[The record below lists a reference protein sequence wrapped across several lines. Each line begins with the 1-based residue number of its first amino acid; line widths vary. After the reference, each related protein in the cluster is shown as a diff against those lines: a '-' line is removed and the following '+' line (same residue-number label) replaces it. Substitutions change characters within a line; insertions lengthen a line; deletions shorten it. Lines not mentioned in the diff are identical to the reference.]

1 MVQVIGALTSV
12 CTDKSAVW
20 SSACSSN
27 PMVKLQ
33 QRNSFLTM
41 TSAQHQSF
49 RIPSDQAEFRSR
61 RWRYPKSQANSVLY
75 TAVATLAVATAP
87 ASATLWLLWF
97 FPSQRIQGALA
108 GRSRRVTGN
117 YRPPGKRL
125 SEDRYGSSMPRA
137 RNRELTS
144 ARTMLDARESEGK
157 YGRAGSLWRILGSP
171 SARACNIAWGSISDE
186 TCRYS
191 FTHLHERC
199 MENESRLQICSFW
212 VWHELI

>member
-144 ARTMLDARESEGK
+144 CENDARCPGV
-157 YGRAGSLWRILGSP
+157 GRKIRSCGLPLEDTRE
-171 SARACNIAWGSISDE
+171 SIS
-186 TCRYS
+186 
-191 FTHLHERC
+191 
-199 MENESRLQICSFW
+199 ES
-212 VWHELI
+212 V